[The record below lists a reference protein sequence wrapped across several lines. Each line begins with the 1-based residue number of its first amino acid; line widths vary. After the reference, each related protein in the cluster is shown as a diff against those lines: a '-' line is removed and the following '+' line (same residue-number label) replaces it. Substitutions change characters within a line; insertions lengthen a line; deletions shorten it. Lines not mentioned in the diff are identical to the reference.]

1 MKKKEHEYQ
10 PKEMVRDLI
19 SMQKF
24 LPPFLDLDKDYNDL
38 IKLYISLDLDDDDTP
53 YPSIKELQEKLGISY
68 SVLRRKI
75 SQLYEDLSIHEDLG
89 IDFSIKKVE
98 YVFYLEYFDKRA
110 YITIN
115 YLPIVPRVGE
125 GIRFPFF
132 KAMVGTDFFYV
143 RKIDHEFD
151 DTKQSIKI
159 KLGSGDY
166 NLFWHLKKDEEY
178 GKGHISWDDYYHS
191 SNDYKLKEKYG
202 LRMW

>member
-1 MKKKEHEYQ
+1 MKKKENEYH
-10 PKEMVRDLI
+10 PKEMIRDFI

-24 LPPFLDLDKDYNDL
+24 LPPFLDLGKDYNDL
-38 IKLYISLDLDDDDTP
+38 IELYISLDLDDDNTD
-53 YPSIKELQEKLGISY
+53 YPTIKELQKKLGISY

-75 SQLYEDLSIHEDLG
+75 SQLYKDLSTHQYLG
-89 IDFSIKKVE
+89 IDFSIKRVE
-98 YVFYLEYFDKRA
+98 YVFYLEYFDSRA

-115 YLPIVPRVGE
+115 DLPIVPRVGE

-143 RKIDHEFD
+143 RKVDHEFD

-166 NLFWHLKKDEEY
+166 NLFWHMKKDEEY

-191 SNDYKLKEKYG
+191 SNDYKLKDNLG
-202 LRMW
+202 IRRW